1 MTTEALSDATSRMGG
16 AVTALERDLGA
27 IRTGRASPTLVE
39 NLMVEYG
46 GATYPLNQLAQI
58 AVADAKLLTI
68 QPWDPGS
75 ISDIEKSIQSS
86 DIGITP
92 GNDGKLIRLPIP
104 PLTEER
110 RNELV
115 RAVRARVEDGKVA
128 VRNVRRD
135 VQDRIRK
142 LQKESEISEDEARRA
157 QDDLQKATDSAVG
170 KLDEMSKKKE
180 EEVLLV

>member
-1 MTTEALSDATSRMGG
+1 MTTEALADASSRMKG
-16 AVTALERDLGA
+16 AVDALQRDLNG
-27 IRTGRASPTLVE
+27 IRTGRANPAIVE
-39 NLMVEYG
+39 NIMVEYG

-58 AVADAKLLTI
+58 AVADARLLT
-68 QPWDPGS
+68 

-86 DIGITP
+86 DLGIMP

-110 RNELV
+110 RKELV
-115 RAVRARVEDGKVA
+115 RSVKKRVEDGKVA

-142 LQKESEISEDEARRA
+142 LERSSDISEDDARRA
-157 QDDLQKATDSAVG
+157 QGDLQKATDNAVADI
-170 KLDEMSKKKE
+170 DEVSKRKE
-180 EEVLLV
+180 EEVLSV

>member
-1 MTTEALSDATSRMGG
+1 MTTEALADASSRMKG
-16 AVTALERDLGA
+16 AVSALQRDLNG
-27 IRTGRASPTLVE
+27 IRTGRANPALVE
-39 NLMVEYG
+39 NIMVEYG

-58 AVADAKLLTI
+58 AVADARLLTI

-75 ISDIEKSIQSS
+75 IGDIEKSIQIS
-86 DIGITP
+86 DLGIMP

-115 RAVRARVEDGKVA
+115 RSVKSRVEDGKVA

-135 VQDRIRK
+135 VQERIRK
-142 LQKESEISEDEARRA
+142 LQRDSDISEDDARRA
-157 QDDLQKATDSAVG
+157 QDDLQKTTDSAVADI
-170 KLDEMSKKKE
+170 DEVSKRKE
-180 EEVLLV
+180 EEVLSV

>member
-1 MTTEALSDATSRMGG
+1 MTTEALADASSRMKG
-16 AVTALERDLGA
+16 AVDALQRDLNG
-27 IRTGRASPTLVE
+27 IRTGRANPAIVE
-39 NLMVEYG
+39 NIMVDYG

-58 AVADAKLLTI
+58 AVADARLLTI
-68 QPWDPGS
+68 QPWDPAS

-86 DIGITP
+86 DLGIMP

-110 RNELV
+110 RKELV
-115 RAVRARVEDGKVA
+115 RSVKKRVEDGKVA

-142 LQKESEISEDEARRA
+142 LERSSDISEDDARRA
-157 QDDLQKATDSAVG
+157 QGDLQKTTDNAVADI
-170 KLDEMSKKKE
+170 DEVSKRKE
-180 EEVLLV
+180 EEVLSV

>member
-1 MTTEALSDATSRMGG
+1 MTTEALADASSRMKG
-16 AVTALERDLGA
+16 AVDALQRDLNG
-27 IRTGRASPTLVE
+27 IRTGRANPALVE
-39 NLMVEYG
+39 NIMVEYG

-58 AVADAKLLTI
+58 AVADARLLTI

-75 ISDIEKSIQSS
+75 IGDIEKSIQSS
-86 DIGITP
+86 DLGIMP

-104 PLTEER
+104 SLTEER

-115 RAVRARVEDGKVA
+115 RSVRKRVEDGKVA

-142 LQKESEISEDEARRA
+142 LQRGGDISEDDARRA
-157 QDDLQKATDSAVG
+157 QDDLQKTTDSAVAD
-170 KLDEMSKKKE
+170 LDEVSKRKE
-180 EEVLLV
+180 EEVLSV

>member
-1 MTTEALSDATSRMGG
+1 MTTEALADASSRMKG
-16 AVTALERDLGA
+16 AVDALQRDLNG
-27 IRTGRASPTLVE
+27 IRTGRANPALVE
-39 NLMVEYG
+39 NIMVEYG

-58 AVADAKLLTI
+58 AVADARLLTI

-75 ISDIEKSIQSS
+75 IGDIEKSIQSS
-86 DIGITP
+86 DLGIMP

-115 RAVRARVEDGKVA
+115 RSVRKRVEDGKVA

-142 LQKESEISEDEARRA
+142 LQRGGDISEDDARRA
-157 QDDLQKATDSAVG
+157 QDDLQKTTDSAVAD
-170 KLDEMSKKKE
+170 LDEVSKRKE
-180 EEVLLV
+180 EEVLSV

>member
-1 MTTEALSDATSRMGG
+1 MTTEALADASSRMKG
-16 AVTALERDLGA
+16 AVDALQRDLNG
-27 IRTGRASPTLVE
+27 IRTGRANPALVE
-39 NLMVEYG
+39 NIMVEYG

-58 AVADAKLLTI
+58 AVADARMLTI

-75 ISDIEKSIQSS
+75 IGDIEKSIQSS
-86 DIGITP
+86 DLGIMP

-115 RAVRARVEDGKVA
+115 RSVRKRVEDGKVA

-142 LQKESEISEDEARRA
+142 LQRGGDISEDDARRA
-157 QDDLQKATDSAVG
+157 QDDLQKTTDSAVAD
-170 KLDEMSKKKE
+170 LDEVSKRKE
-180 EEVLLV
+180 EEVLSV